1 MAAPESAPPSE
12 ASAEPEFDFQAIYER
27 TRGKKCT
34 VAEVRLVGN
43 SRTKDH
49 IIFRELPLVRLR
61 AAAFSPVT

>member
-1 MAAPESAPPSE
+1 MAAPESAPPSDAPAE
-12 ASAEPEFDFQAIYER
+12 AEFDFVSTYER

-34 VAEVRLVGN
+34 VAGVSVVGN

-61 AAAFSPVT
+61 AWQHAEA

>member
-12 ASAEPEFDFQAIYER
+12 AAAEPEFDFLATYER

-34 VAEVRLVGN
+34 VAEVRLAGN

-61 AAAFSPVT
+61 AAACSAVT